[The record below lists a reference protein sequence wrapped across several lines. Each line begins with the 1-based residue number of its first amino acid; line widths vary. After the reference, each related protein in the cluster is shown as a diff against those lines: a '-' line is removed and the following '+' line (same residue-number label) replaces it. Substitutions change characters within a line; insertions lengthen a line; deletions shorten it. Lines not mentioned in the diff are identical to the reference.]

1 MKFLRV
7 PATVCLSTSFCLLSD
22 HPRRAN
28 GAGTLV
34 LPRRVLNIQNFPL
47 GRNFRI
53 LHNLL
58 RRRLKK
64 EVESRSPYLLVLS
77 LSLSLSLS
85 VSLCLSL
92 SLSVSFSLIL
102 ARGLSHG
109 SIAPCT
115 VCGRQIWFYENH
127 GIVWKMW
134 IIVSFWIL
142 LGCDSICHNAVRS
155 LWFLQEE
162 LTRSW

>member
-1 MKFLRV
+1 MYPRPSVSPPPSAFYRTTPDGRTAPVRSCCRGEYWIFKTFLSEETF
-7 PATVCLSTSFCLLSD
+7 ASCTTCW
-22 HPRRAN
+22 
-28 GAGTLV
+28 GG
-34 LPRRVLNIQNFPL
+34 
-47 GRNFRI
+47 G
-53 LHNLL
+53 L
-58 RRRLKK
+58 RRRWNLAHLTF
-64 EVESRSPYLLVLS
+64 SYFLSP
-77 LSLSLSLS
+77 
-85 VSLCLSL
+85 SLCLSL

-102 ARGLSHG
+102 ARGLSRG

-142 LGCDSICHNAVRS
+142 LGCDSMCHNAVRS